1 MNKRTLITLAA
12 ATVTAISLAVAGSAG
27 AWITNPGQ
35 VYKAPNLDVIAT
47 TSTSATIK
55 NTGNAASGAFVVH
68 VSTGYVGDQCHWYVY
83 PIVRNVSNLAAGAT
97 VTIRFTGGEY
107 ASEINRRVSADYNNQ
122 VFEMNEN
129 DNFGTIPGTD
139 IVC

>member
-1 MNKRTLITLAA
+1 MNTRTLITLAA
-12 ATVTAISLAVAGSAG
+12 ATVTAISLAVAGTASALV
-27 AWITNPGQ
+27 TNPGQ
-35 VYKAPNLDVIAT
+35 VYRIANLTVTST

-55 NTGNAASGAFVVH
+55 NNGTLGSGPFVVH

-83 PIVRNVSNLAAGAT
+83 PIVRSVTSLAAGAST
-97 VTIRFTGGEY
+97 TIRFTGGEY
-107 ASEINRRVSADYNNQ
+107 ASESNRRVTADYGNQ
-122 VFEMNEN
+122 VMEANEN